1 MLEGLKETI
10 LQSPDTYVAIGGF
23 IIGTVFGFIV
33 YRTNFCTMGSLSDL
47 LSFGDY
53 RRFRAWLLAAAVA
66 IIGTQFFQYIGAVDL
81 TASMYLRPTVS
92 WVGNVLGGLLFGFG
106 MVLAGGC
113 VSRNLAR
120 LGGGD
125 IGSLVVLIVTGL
137 FAYMAIG
144 GLIGP
149 LRAAVVAFG
158 EINLQPMGA
167 TDQSLGTIFAALS
180 GLEAARASVLVS
192 LIIVAAVLFYC
203 LKDSQFRSSP
213 PHLLAGIGIGLCVAF
228 GWALTG
234 LAFDELAD
242 TPVQPI
248 SLTYV
253 RPAGDAIEYLTRFT
267 ALGLPGFGVVTV
279 FGAIGGS
286 FLAAVSMKRFRF
298 TTFSDASDALRNL
311 GGASLMGIGGV
322 MALGCTV
329 GQAITGSSTLAV
341 GSFIT
346 FFFIVVGGIGGVK
359 YMEWRIMSQA

>member
-1 MLEGLKETI
+1 MFEGLREAV
-10 LQSPDTYVAIGGF
+10 LESPGTYVAVGGF
-23 IIGTVFGFIV
+23 VIGMIFGFIV

-47 LSFGDY
+47 VSFGDY

-66 IIGTQFFQYIGAVDL
+66 ITGAQFFQYTGAVDL
-81 TASMYLRPTVS
+81 AASMYLGPTVS
-92 WVGNVLGGLLFGFG
+92 WVGNVLGGLIFGFG

-125 IGSLVVLIVTGL
+125 IGSLIVLIVTGL

-144 GLIGP
+144 GLFGP
-149 LRAAVVAFG
+149 IRAAVVSFA
-158 EINLQPMGA
+158 EIDLQPIGA
-167 TDQSLGTIFAALS
+167 TDQGLGSILASFV
-180 GLEAARASVLVS
+180 GLEPANANILVS
-192 LIIVAAVLFYC
+192 LLIVAAVLFYC
-203 LKDSQFRSSP
+203 FKDSQFRTSQ
-213 PHLLAGIGIGLCVAF
+213 PHLLAGLGIGLCVAF

-253 RPAGDAIEYLTRFT
+253 RPSGDAIEYLTRFT

-279 FGAIGGS
+279 FGAIAGS
-286 FLAAVSMKRFRF
+286 FLAAVSMKRFRLSAF
-298 TTFSDASDALRNL
+298 ADVSDTLRNI
-311 GGASLMGIGGV
+311 GGAALMGVGGV

-346 FFFIVVGGIGGVK
+346 FFFIVMGGIGGVK

>member
-1 MLEGLKETI
+1 MIEGLKETI
-10 LQSPDTYVAIGGF
+10 LDSPDTYVAIGGF
-23 IIGTVFGFIV
+23 IIGMVFGFVV

-66 IIGTQFFQYIGAVDL
+66 IVGAQFFQYVGAVDL
-81 TASMYLRPTVS
+81 SASMYLRPTVS
-92 WVGNVLGGLLFGFG
+92 WVGNVLGGLIFGFG

-125 IGSLVVLIVTGL
+125 LGSLVVLIVTGM

-149 LRAAVVAFG
+149 LRAAVVAIG
-158 EINLQPMGA
+158 EIDLAPIGA
-167 TDQSLGTIFAALS
+167 ADQGLGTILAAVS
-180 GLEAARASVLVS
+180 GMQPSSASVLVS
-192 LIIVAAVLFYC
+192 VIIVAAVLVYC

-213 PHLLAGIGIGLCVAF
+213 PHLVSGIGIGLCVAF

-234 LAFDELAD
+234 LGFDELAD
-242 TPVQPI
+242 TPMQPI

-279 FGAIGGS
+279 FGAIAGS

-298 TTFSDASDALRNL
+298 STFANAPDALRNL
-311 GGASLMGIGGV
+311 GGAALMGIGGV

-346 FFFIVVGGIGGVK
+346 FVFIVAGGIGGLK

>member
-1 MLEGLKETI
+1 MLEGLKEVI
-10 LQSPDTYVAIGGF
+10 LESPDTYVAIGGF
-23 IIGTVFGFIV
+23 LIGMAFGFIV

-53 RRFRAWLLAAAVA
+53 RRFRAWLLATAVA
-66 IIGTQFFQYIGAVDL
+66 IVGAQLFQHLGAVDL
-81 TASMYLRPTVS
+81 SASMYLRPTVS

-149 LRAAVVAFG
+149 LRAAVVAIG
-158 EINLQPMGA
+158 EIDLAPIGA
-167 TDQSLGTIFAALS
+167 SDQGLGTIVAALS
-180 GLEAARASVLVS
+180 GMGTTSASGLVS
-192 LIIVAAVLFYC
+192 LIVVAAILLYC

-234 LAFDELAD
+234 LAFDEFAD

-279 FGAIGGS
+279 FGAIVGS
-286 FLAAVSMKRFRF
+286 FLAAISMKRFRV
-298 TTFSDASDALRNL
+298 TTFASPADALRNL
-311 GGASLMGIGGV
+311 GGASLMGVGGV

-329 GQAITGSSTLAV
+329 GQAITGSSTLAI

-346 FFFIVVGGIGGVK
+346 FVFIVAGGIGGVK